1 MYNEI
6 DLHGM
11 NYEDAL
17 RIFIQKYNEILK
29 KKEKR
34 EICVIHGYG
43 SKRLDSS
50 AVLRENLRNYL
61 SKQKGK
67 LKIKSRLNVGKI
79 PMALLNFSSKTSLP
93 PNLSNLPTFFKIS
106 SLKL

>member
-29 KKEKR
+29 KK
-34 EICVIHGYG
+34 
-43 SKRLDSS
+43 
-50 AVLRENLRNYL
+50 
-61 SKQKGK
+61 
-67 LKIKSRLNVGKI
+67 
-79 PMALLNFSSKTSLP
+79 
-93 PNLSNLPTFFKIS
+93 
-106 SLKL
+106 

>member
-1 MYNEI
+1 MYKEI

-17 RIFIQKYNEILK
+17 RIFIQKYNEMIR
-29 KKEKR
+29 KKEKK

-50 AVLRENLRNYL
+50 AVLRENYESFYQSKRANYSIEL
-61 SKQKGK
+61 
-67 LKIKSRLNVGKI
+67 I
-79 PMALLNFSSKTSLP
+79 
-93 PNLSNLPTFFKIS
+93 
-106 SLKL
+106 

>member
-67 LKIKSRLNVGKI
+67 LKYRLDLNPGVTYVVPIAFLEERGKR
-79 PMALLNFSSKTSLP
+79 K
-93 PNLSNLPTFFKIS
+93 K
-106 SLKL
+106 

>member
-1 MYNEI
+1 MYKEI

-17 RIFIQKYNEILK
+17 RIFIQKYNEMIR
-29 KKEKR
+29 KKEKK

-50 AVLRENLRNYL
+50 AVLQEKLRKFL

-67 LKIKSRLNVGKI
+67 LFYRVDLNPGVTYVMPIMLLEERGKR
-79 PMALLNFSSKTSLP
+79 K
-93 PNLSNLPTFFKIS
+93 K
-106 SLKL
+106 

>member
-67 LKIKSRLNVGKI
+67 LKYRLDLNPGVTYVILIAFLEERGKR
-79 PMALLNFSSKTSLP
+79 K
-93 PNLSNLPTFFKIS
+93 K
-106 SLKL
+106 